1 MRAKAR
7 WHRRAPVLASWV
19 ALLVGLVAVPLGAP
33 AHADRVPPSEPA
45 IAGPVAGWPEAPE
58 VTAEAFVLVDAETG
72 QVLAEQRSRQRRPVA
87 STIKVL
93 TALTVLD
100 RADVDDVVEVGDE
113 VEVGGASVG
122 LEPGDE
128 WTIEQLLDG
137 LLIRSGND
145 AAEALAAH
153 VAGDLDAF
161 IELMAQDAA
170 ALGLEDLTLTSVSG
184 LDDGNL
190 LSAAD
195 LASLARVALDDEQ
208 LRPLLGRARSSLPG
222 VGEVVNRNEL
232 LEAYPDATGVKT
244 GYTQAAGY
252 SLVASARRD
261 GRELVAVVLA
271 SDEDPA
277 RFQDAAALLDHG
289 FEDYRSET
297 MSTAIHLLVGGGAHE
312 VSVPAAPVVVPS
324 DAAVALALGP
334 PARPEPG
341 SLSVGLEVDG
351 EVLGTV
357 TGDVGE
363 GPEPVTGGAVL
374 GRALADGAYAGMR
387 AATAEDAW

>member
-7 WHRRAPVLASWV
+7 WHRRAPVLALWV

-33 AHADRVPPSEPA
+33 AHADRVPPSAPA

-72 QVLAEQRSRQRRPVA
+72 QVLAERRSQHRRPVA

-100 RADVDDVVEVGDE
+100 RTDVDDVVEVGDE

-170 ALGLEDLTLTSVSG
+170 ALGLADLTLTSVSG

-271 SDEDPA
+271 SEEDPA

-297 MSTAIHLLVGGGAHE
+297 MSTAMHLLAGGGAHE
-312 VSVPAAPVVVPS
+312 VSVPAATVVVPS

-357 TGDVGE
+357 TGEVGQ
-363 GPEPVTGGAVL
+363 GPEPVTGAARL
-374 GRALADGAYAGMR
+374 GRALADGAYAAMR
-387 AATAEDAW
+387 AATAEGAW